1 MQEWFW
7 LPKDEVLSGLRTGE
21 EGLDAG
27 EAKARLCEYGENVI
41 LERKKTPWWQ
51 VFLGQFKDLLV
62 MILIGAAAVSMVT
75 GDAGSAG
82 VIFAVLLLNALL
94 GTVQNQKAQKSLE
107 GLKSLSSP
115 QVRVRRAGLNVMIPA
130 AQVVP
135 GDILVLEAGD
145 RIGADGRIL
154 ESRGLKVNE
163 SSLTGESV
171 SVEKQEELLWKT
183 REQGH
188 VVLVKE

>member
-62 MILIGAAAVSMVT
+62 MILIGAAARWAISR
-75 GDAGSAG
+75 
-82 VIFAVLLLNALL
+82 VIPSALL
-94 GTVQNQKAQKSLE
+94 TERNSFTK
-107 GLKSLSSP
+107 
-115 QVRVRRAGLNVMIPA
+115 
-130 AQVVP
+130 
-135 GDILVLEAGD
+135 
-145 RIGADGRIL
+145 
-154 ESRGLKVNE
+154 
-163 SSLTGESV
+163 
-171 SVEKQEELLWKT
+171 
-183 REQGH
+183 
-188 VVLVKE
+188 

>member
-7 LPKDEVLSGLRTGE
+7 LPKNEVLSELRTGE
-21 EGLDAG
+21 EGLDAR
-27 EAKARLCEYGENVI
+27 EAKVRLREYGENVI
-41 LERKKTPWWQ
+41 LERKRSPWWQ

-75 GDAGSAG
+75 GDPGSAG

-94 GTVQNQKAQKSLE
+94 GTVQNQRAQKSLE
-107 GLKSLSSP
+107 SLKSLSAP
-115 QVRVRRAGLNVMIPA
+115 QVRVRRSGVMCMVPA

-145 RIGADGRIL
+145 RI
-154 ESRGLKVNE
+154 
-163 SSLTGESV
+163 
-171 SVEKQEELLWKT
+171 
-183 REQGH
+183 
-188 VVLVKE
+188 